1 MRKCYLYIKKTRY
14 RTFTADLISWDE
26 YRRLPSK
33 EDVCSHVKLVEG
45 VNDGYPMECVMGEAY
60 KTFAKE
66 FNKDKIP
73 NKYFISRYMK
83 PVTKDYSGYDRLR
96 DNYAGFIRR
105 LFYALDYVINIY
117 PKSSESE
124 LSVEQFFK
132 AIQDSDAFIS
142 DLSPDNVRM
151 PMAMAFAFLNA
162 LIHHTRGGED
172 NLAGVKSYVNW
183 FLEHQDDDE
192 YVTKRMSD
200 IINDCGLRAIY
211 QKTLLM
217 EFGDRD
223 AELQCPRYHNV
234 GQRSIYTTAR
244 YDWPMG
250 LGFVSIEN
258 SKYIDDVIEK
268 SQFSDYNYI
277 ILSDANPGYDVHNDA
292 LKELYTAILE
302 CDKIPDE
309 DKVAACCIAA
319 VSYVENNIDLRVKI
333 RPYVRRKFAQIV
345 SCCDELWYIERGLPS
360 VSIACVLWIVMVRKF
375 KYMTY
380 HPILNCYLGTDNIYW
395 DEFLCGQ
402 MSKIL
407 NKIGYEFEM
416 KLSLARRWDVIEG
429 LEREYVHS
437 NKVK

>member
-1 MRKCYLYIKKTRY
+1 MRKCYLRIKKTRY

-26 YRRLPSK
+26 YRNLPSK

-45 VNDGYPMECVMGEAY
+45 VNDGYPMECVMGDAY
-60 KTFAKE
+60 KTLAEE
-66 FNKDKIP
+66 FNSDKIP
-73 NKYFISRYMK
+73 NKYFISRYMR
-83 PVTKDYSGYDRLR
+83 PVTKDYTGYDRWR

-124 LSVEQFFK
+124 LSAEQFFK
-132 AIQDSDAFIS
+132 AIQDSTTFIS

-162 LIHHTRGGED
+162 LIRHTRGYED
-172 NLAGVKSYVNW
+172 NLSGVKSYVNW
-183 FLEHQDDDE
+183 FLDHQDDDD

-200 IINDCGLRAIY
+200 IINACGLRAIY
-211 QKTLLM
+211 EETLLM

-234 GQRSIYTTAR
+234 GQRGIYTIAR
-244 YDWPMG
+244 YDWPIG
-250 LGFVSIEN
+250 LAYVLIDN
-258 SKYIDDVIEK
+258 SKYIDNVIEE
-268 SQFSDYNYI
+268 SQFYDYNYI
-277 ILSDANPGYDVHNDA
+277 ILSDANPGSDVYNDA

-302 CDKIPDE
+302 CDKVPDE

-319 VSYVENNIDLRVKI
+319 VSYVENNLDLRTKI
-333 RPYVRRKFAQIV
+333 RPYVRRKFAKIV

-360 VSIACVLWIVMVRKF
+360 VSIACVLWIIMVRKF
-375 KYMTY
+375 KYMTN
-380 HPILNCYLGTDNIYW
+380 HPMLNCYLETDNIYW
-395 DEFLCGQ
+395 DELLCGQ
-402 MSKIL
+402 MSELL
-407 NKIGYEFEM
+407 NKIEYEFEM
-416 KLSLARRWDVIEG
+416 KLALARRWDVIEK

-437 NKVK
+437 NKV

>member
-1 MRKCYLYIKKTRY
+1 MRNCYLYIKKNRY
-14 RTFTADLISWDE
+14 RTFTADLISWDK
-26 YRRLPSK
+26 YRCLPSK
-33 EDVCSHVKLVEG
+33 KDICSHVKLVEG

-60 KTFAKE
+60 ETFAKE

-105 LFYALDYVINIY
+105 LFYALDYVINVY

-132 AIQDSDAFIS
+132 AIQDSDTFIS

-162 LIHHTRGGED
+162 LIHHTRDDED
-172 NLAGVKSYVNW
+172 SLSGVKSYVNW
-183 FLEHQDDDE
+183 FLDHQDDE

-200 IINDCGLRAIY
+200 IINDCGLRVIY
-211 QKTLLM
+211 EKTLLM

-277 ILSDANPGYDVHNDA
+277 VLSDANPGYDVHNDA

-407 NKIGYEFEM
+407 NKIEYEFEM
-416 KLSLARRWDVIEG
+416 KLSLVRRWDMIEK

-437 NKVK
+437 DKAK